1 MLRSTCL
8 GAFFMFM
15 LRSTCFHAFFHV
27 CAQIYMSMCFL
38 LCLCIDVHVYVLF
51 SMFMLRCLCLRTF
64 FHVCTYIYMSM
75 CFFPFPCAPC
85 HVWIKSTY
93 WMLCLVLLQPFC
105 LFVRL
110 FLVFWPLSRVQI
122 QILWSRPISIHLGL
136 HQRVQIISSNAC
148 VCLLASMLY
157 IHVCLAR
164 SRFLPC
170 FVPSVGLC
178 LLVFGATCFCG
189 CIHPSCGLFRCNHLR
204 EHIHVMLVCL
214 MHTFLRSVR

>member
-51 SMFMLRCLCLRTF
+51 SMFMLRCSCLRTF

-105 LFVRL
+105 LFLRI
-110 FLVFWPLSRVQI
+110 FLVFWPLGRVQI
-122 QILWSRPISIHLGL
+122 QILWSKPTSKGL
-136 HQRVQIISSNAC
+136 DHFLLCMCMIACFYALQPYFFGQIQ
-148 VCLLASMLY
+148 VLSMLCALY
-157 IHVCLAR
+157 GLVL
-164 SRFLPC
+164 
-170 FVPSVGLC
+170 VGLWGH
-178 LLVFGATCFCG
+178 LILWL
-189 CIHPSCGLFRCNHLR
+189 HPSLLW
-204 EHIHVMLVCL
+204 LVQ
-214 MHTFLRSVR
+214 V